1 MIAFYENRNDDFYS
15 RNNENGKRRL
25 QCAAHL
31 HYHIELVLMLEG
43 EALGFSDI
51 EQCTISPGDVFISF
65 PNQIHRFESFGP
77 ERYYLFIINP
87 DMMPELTALL
97 TGSTPRSSL
106 IKGAGSDPE
115 LPALIKRLATL
126 KQPETAFDEV
136 ERRGYLLTLFGKL
149 LSRLELLNAAQGDS
163 HALKAIV
170 NYCTRNYTKELS
182 LGVLEQELHISKYY
196 ISHLFSD
203 KLHIG
208 FNDYINSLR
217 VSFACH
223 HLRHSDKSVTEI
235 SNLVGF
241 GTLRTFNRA
250 FFKQKGRTP
259 SEYRRARPA
268 EIAPAE
274 GNQVKIKEEKE
285 A

>member
-1 MIAFYENRNDDFYS
+1 MIAFYENRNEDFYS
-15 RNNENGKRRL
+15 RNSATGRHRL

-31 HYHIELVLMLEG
+31 HYHIELVLMLDG
-43 EALGFSDI
+43 DALGFSDV
-51 EQCTISPGDVFISF
+51 EQVDISPGDVFISF
-65 PNQIHRFESFGP
+65 PNQIHRFESHGP

-87 DMMPELTALL
+87 DMMPELTALF
-97 TGSTPRSSL
+97 TSSVPRSSL
-106 IKGAGSDPE
+106 LRGAGQDPE
-115 LPALIKRLATL
+115 ILTLVKRLASMST
-126 KQPETAFDEV
+126 PENAFDEV
-136 ERRGYLLTLFGKL
+136 ERRGYLLALFGKL
-149 LSRLELLNAAQGDS
+149 LSRMELINASQGDS

-182 LGVLEQELHISKYY
+182 LSVLEQELHISKYY

-235 SNLVGF
+235 SSLVGF
-241 GTLRTFNRA
+241 STLRTFNRA
-250 FFKQKGRTP
+250 FLKQKGKTP
-259 SEYRRARPA
+259 SEYRHASPA
-268 EIAPAE
+268 DISPAE
-274 GNQVKIKEEKE
+274 GGKQRI
-285 A
+285 